1 MSIPDEK
8 LMAYADGELD
18 AVERAQVEAAIDADP
33 SLARRVEKHR
43 ALRSKVSSAYASVLD
58 EPVPERLLN
67 AVRGAPAAPRD
78 DRVVDT
84 GRAPVARSRDRMATR
99 AASWS
104 WPQWL
109 AIAASVAVGVVVGR
123 GVLTSPRPS
132 IGTESGKLVAQ
143 AALDDALTNQ
153 LASEQSRSA
162 PVQIG
167 VSFRAKGGELCRT
180 FSIRQADTLSGVA
193 CREASS
199 WSVRVLARAE
209 GAQTQPGNYQQA
221 GSGMPAAVRAAVE
234 AQIADEPLDAAA
246 EMAAQKNGWK

>member
-1 MSIPDEK
+1 M
-8 LMAYADGELD
+8 G
-18 AVERAQVEAAIDADP
+18 
-33 SLARRVEKHR
+33 
-43 ALRSKVSSAYASVLD
+43 
-58 EPVPERLLN
+58 
-67 AVRGAPAAPRD
+67 
-78 DRVVDT
+78 
-84 GRAPVARSRDRMATR
+84 TR